1 MKTLL
6 CKKSCCSVTYCPLVS
21 AWGTTIHKF
30 QGFEAGF
37 DEKDQFRHLI
47 IDPGDIKSEQQQPGL
62 LYVAT
67 SRVKTIGD
75 MTQDVP
81 HPKNSALYWTG
92 SGMSINRVMNGTTKK
107 QQNTQGQERVNCL
120 KVEKRRK
127 WVRYL
132 TDRKEITT
140 RETYNNE
147 KLKRIKTEHMDIMN
161 GKIHHDV
168 EASITN
174 MIINPNEEWMARK
187 KTHYLS

>member
-1 MKTLL
+1 M
-6 CKKSCCSVTYCPLVS
+6 VPAY
-21 AWGTTIHKF
+21 ATTIHKF

-37 DEKDQFRHLI
+37 DKNDQFQHLI

-132 TDRKEITT
+132 TDQKEITT

-147 KLKRIKTEHMDIMN
+147 KLKRIK
-161 GKIHHDV
+161 
-168 EASITN
+168 
-174 MIINPNEEWMARK
+174 
-187 KTHYLS
+187 KTYIYNIF

>member
-6 CKKSCCSVTYCPLVS
+6 CRKSCCSVTYCPLVP
-21 AWGTTIHKF
+21 AYATTIHKF

-37 DEKDQFRHLI
+37 DENDQFQHLI

-75 MTQDVP
+75 MTHDVP

-92 SGMSINRVMNGTTKK
+92 SGMSVNRVMNGTTKK
-107 QQNTQGQERVNCL
+107 QQNTQGQKRVDCL
-120 KVEKRRK
+120 KVDKRRK

-132 TDRKEITT
+132 TDRKDITT
-140 RETYNNE
+140 TETYNSE
-147 KLKRIKTEHMDIMN
+147 RLKRIKTEHMDIIN
-161 GKIHHDV
+161 GKINHNV

-174 MIINPNEEWMARK
+174 MIVNPNEEWLARK

>member
-21 AWGTTIHKF
+21 AWATTIHKF

-37 DEKDQFRHLI
+37 DEKNQFWHLI
-47 IDPGDIKSEQQQPGL
+47 IDPGDVKSEQQQPGL

-67 SRVKTIGD
+67 SQVKTFGD
-75 MTQDVP
+75 MTQNVP

-92 SGMSINRVMNGTTKK
+92 SGMSVNRVMNGTTKK
-107 QQNTQGQERVNCL
+107 KQNTQGQERVNCL
-120 KVEKRRK
+120 KIDKRRN

-132 TDRKEITT
+132 TGQKDITMT
-140 RETYNNE
+140 DTYNSE
-147 KLKRIKTEHMDIMN
+147 SLIRIKTENMEIIN
-161 GKIHHDV
+161 RKIHQDV
-168 EASITN
+168 EASITS
-174 MIINPNEEWMARK
+174 MVINPNEKWMERK

>member
-1 MKTLL
+1 MTF
-6 CKKSCCSVTYCPLVS
+6 CPLVP
-21 AWGTTIHKF
+21 AWATTIHKF

-37 DEKDQFRHLI
+37 DENDQFQHLI

-67 SRVKTIGD
+67 SRVKTFGD

-81 HPKNSALYWTG
+81 HPKTSALYWTG
-92 SGMSINRVMNGTTKK
+92 SGMSVNRMLNGTTKK

-120 KVEKRRK
+120 KIDKRCK

-132 TDRKEITT
+132 TQQKEITMT
-140 RETYNNE
+140 DTYNNLR
-147 KLKRIKTEHMDIMN
+147 LKRIKEENIN
-161 GKIHHDV
+161 VIKGKINLDV

-174 MIINPNEEWMARK
+174 MIMNPNEEWLACK
-187 KTHYLS
+187 KTHHLT